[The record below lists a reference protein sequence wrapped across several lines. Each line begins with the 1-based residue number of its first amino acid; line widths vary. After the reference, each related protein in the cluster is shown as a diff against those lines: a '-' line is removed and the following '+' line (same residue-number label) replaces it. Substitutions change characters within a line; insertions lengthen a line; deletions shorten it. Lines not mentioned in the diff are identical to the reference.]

1 MSGRFDLPDIV
12 YLQGIIMFVVFGEIQ
27 RLCLDWNTLAGIV
40 FEFSACVIDEADTL
54 LGTKDLFVIQ
64 FSAVDAVC
72 TGTLNFLTKQHGHD
86 LF

>member
-12 YLQGIIMFVVFGEIQ
+12 HLQGVIVFIVFRKIQ
-27 RLCLDWNTLAGIV
+27 RLCFGGDTLAGIV
-40 FEFSACVIDEADTL
+40 FEFSACVIDGTDAL
-54 LGTKDLFVIQ
+54 LDTKDLLVIQ
-64 FSAVDAVC
+64 PSAVDAVC